1 VPHGSQAATMS
12 DERAAIESHLWANAT
27 SYCAPDRDATEIQL
41 LRVRARPSARL
52 YWYRIECDGTSS
64 NVVVKIHDDPADI
77 ETTGDAG
84 QPRLVEPL
92 THDIKYAQE
101 YKALGLLQRHFAAL
115 NDSRFGAVPVLDRI
129 DPLRAIVMREVD
141 GQPLNRL
148 LPQLSRLR
156 PGGPSPALRNA
167 IFNAGA
173 WLRAYHQLETDGAV
187 MRQANREDF
196 VSSITAYCTHLGRTL
211 SRPAFFAELAERA
224 ASAAQ
229 TLLPDELPLALSHG
243 DFAMRN
249 VLVGST
255 GRVFV
260 FDTRAAWRAPI
271 YDDLAKFGLAM
282 RFARPQVY
290 SQGLAFSEGHLRAA
304 EQCLLAGY
312 FGGDAVPQEQ
322 IELYTMLLVFDKWS
336 FELRQPSRGRQMRAA
351 VKTRLIN
358 SWFERQARYL
368 LARVA

>member
-1 VPHGSQAATMS
+1 
-12 DERAAIESHLWANAT
+12 
-27 SYCAPDRDATEIQL
+27 
-41 LRVRARPSARL
+41 VRARPSARL

-64 NVVVKIHDDPADI
+64 NVVVKIHADPADI
-77 ETTGDAG
+77 ETIGDAG

-101 YKALGLLQRHFAAL
+101 YKALALLQQHFAAL
-115 NDSRFGAVPVLDRI
+115 NDPRFGAIPVLDRI
-129 DPLRAIVMREVD
+129 DPLRAIVMRDVD
-141 GQPLNRL
+141 GQPLNRQ

-156 PGGPSPALRNA
+156 PLGPSQALRIA

-173 WLRAYHQLETDGAV
+173 WLRAYHQLEAAEAV
-187 MRQANREDF
+187 TRQANREDF
-196 VSSITAYCTHLGRTL
+196 VSSINGYCAHLGRTL
-211 SRPAFFAELAERA
+211 SRPAFFAGLAEGV

-229 TLLPDELPLALSHG
+229 ALLPDELPLALSHG

-249 VLVGST
+249 VLVGPT

-290 SQGLAFSEGHLRAA
+290 SHGLAFSEGHLRVA

-312 FGGDAVPQEQ
+312 FGGDAVPKEQ
-322 IELYTMLLVFDKWS
+322 IDLYTLLLVFDKWS
-336 FELRQPSRGRQMRAA
+336 FELRQTSRGPRMRAA
-351 VKTRLIN
+351 VKARFIN
-358 SWFERQARYL
+358 SWFDRQARYL